1 MEPEYDIVGVLPYF
15 YPETTGHCQSCNS
28 LFVEFSKAGFR
39 VAMITADRY
48 YSAQGQALPR
58 MECWNGIDIYRVAL
72 PLVSR
77 ASAGRHLLQ
86 ALAFTLQAIRLFRR
100 LRARSAFSITS
111 PPLLYAWLSW
121 LCRRR
126 KIPLV
131 LWAMDLYPETLAA
144 MHLIPE
150 NGWRHRLFR
159 RWARKGYERCAH
171 IFTLGP
177 VMRARLIAAGADDAR
192 LTDVHNWVPREI
204 HYVAPGDNPLYQAGN
219 WQGTFIVQY
228 SGNIGLVHDF
238 DLIFEAAE
246 RMLVSDP
253 DVVFMIVG
261 QGPRKADLER
271 IARDKTL
278 GNVRFYPYAPYE
290 QLSESLSLADLAFVT
305 LERGFEGV
313 IAPGKIY
320 AYLAVGTPVVLIQEA
335 ESDLSRLMEKGI
347 EGAIIAPRDV
357 EAFCR
362 YVQALKS
369 DLVRRQAAR
378 VNNQAWYARSCNF
391 ENNGRR
397 FIDVFRNLLPPPSP
411 QGQIP

>member
-1 MEPEYDIVGVLPYF
+1 MEPDYDIVGVLPYF
-15 YPETTGHCQSCNS
+15 YPETTGHCQSCNL
-28 LFVEFSKAGFR
+28 LFAEFSQAGLR
-39 VAMITADRY
+39 VAMIAADRY
-48 YSAQGQALPR
+48 YSTPGNALPR
-58 MECWNGIDIYRVAL
+58 VERWNGIDIYRVVL
-72 PLVSR
+72 PRVSR

-86 ALAFTLQAIRLFRR
+86 AMAFTLQALRLFRR

-121 LCRRR
+121 VCRRR
-126 KIPLV
+126 KIPFV

-144 MHLIPE
+144 MNLISKD
-150 NGWRHRLFR
+150 GWRHRLFR

-177 VMRARLIAAGADDAR
+177 VMRARLVEAGADDQR
-192 LTDVHNWVPREI
+192 LTDVHNWVPRGI
-204 HYVAPGDNPLYQAGN
+204 HYIAPGDNPLYQAGN
-219 WQGTFIVQY
+219 WKGKFIVHY

-238 DLIFEAAE
+238 ALIFAAAE

-261 QGPRKADLER
+261 QGPRKSDLER
-271 IARDKTL
+271 VAREKKLD
-278 GNVRFYPYAPYE
+278 NVRFYPYAPYE

-320 AYLAVGTPVVLIQEA
+320 AYLAVGAPVVLIQGSA
-335 ESDLSRLMEKGI
+335 SDLSRIVEDGI
-347 EGAIIAPRDV
+347 EGTIVAPHDV
-357 EAFCR
+357 EGFCR
-362 YVQALKS
+362 YVRALKS
-369 DLVRRQAAR
+369 DSTRRREAR
-378 VNNQAWYARSCNF
+378 VKNRAWYDRSCDF

-397 FIDVFRNLLPPPSP
+397 FIDVFQRLLSSRCL
-411 QGQIP
+411 